1 MHPLKQIVEGLRA
14 GTTARKEIG
23 RVTHVTTTTV
33 HVIVNGHTKVI
44 TRTDATA
51 YKDGDRVTVQ
61 GDVLT
66 GRMLAG
72 ANVRTYQV

>member
-1 MHPLKQIVEGLRA
+1 MHPLKQLTDAVRV
-14 GTTARKEIG
+14 GTTARKESG
-23 RVTHVTTTTV
+23 KVTHVTTTTV
-33 HVIVNGHTKVI
+33 HVMVNGFTRVI

-51 YKDGDRVTVQ
+51 YKAGDNVTVQ

-72 ANVRTYQV
+72 SNVPVYSV